1 MRFAFWRN
9 RYLYVAALP
18 HAVARR
24 KERGWPRVR
33 SGDENPQAGRTASR
47 LWRGKHLGRPRTLG
61 CGAENI
67 SAGRGRSAVARKTSR
82 QVGRGSGVSA
92 VREPRLPRG
101 KSVGGAPAFRPQ
113 VGRCFCGGRKTS
125 RQVGRGS
132 GVSAVREPRLPRGK
146 SVGGAPAFRPQ
157 CERYG
162 SWPDAV
168 SAARK
173 IWREPSPSRLRETC
187 RRGSGPVR
195 SSRCPPPSG
204 DGSYSASVK
213 AMPCSASSE

>member
-1 MRFAFWRN
+1 MFPLLFGGGKAHTGHRVNGNVQNRCKNRKIIAKSLRLRFAFWRN

-47 LWRGKHLGRPRTLG
+47 LRRGKLLGRPRTLG

-67 SAGRGRSAVARKTSR
+67 SAGRARKR
-82 QVGRGSGVSA
+82 RFSGA
-92 VREPRLPRG
+92 G
-101 KSVGGAPAFRPQ
+101 TTA
-113 VGRCFCGGRKTS
+113 
-125 RQVGRGS
+125 
-132 GVSAVREPRLPRGK
+132 
-146 SVGGAPAFRPQ
+146 
-157 CERYG
+157 
-162 SWPDAV
+162 
-168 SAARK
+168 AARK
-173 IWREPSPSRLRETC
+173 IC
-187 RRGSGPVR
+187 RRSSGIPAAGRTVFLWWPENFSAGRARKRRFSGTGTTAAARKICRWGSGPVR